1 MSQLLILYTKYS
13 DLLNQCWKLNLH
25 IFFYIEMYLDKYVGV
40 KRKVVI
46 HTDGAEVCQPDK
58 NTSSVP
64 KE

>member
-1 MSQLLILYTKYS
+1 
-13 DLLNQCWKLNLH
+13 
-25 IFFYIEMYLDKYVGV
+25 MYLDKYVGV